1 MYYSIKRHYLL
12 LLYAT
17 ISASSREES
26 CKHESSMG
34 SVLCSIHPTIVLEKA
49 GRDDTAEII
58 GKSASMGQESLIPLR
73 GLQGTVTSVL
83 KNASDAP
90 NKHFLKSKV
99 YGERKKMSVTVMTR
113 QLPNNQ

>member
-1 MYYSIKRHYLL
+1 
-12 LLYAT
+12 
-17 ISASSREES
+17 
-26 CKHESSMG
+26 MG
-34 SVLCSIHPTIVLEKA
+34 PVLCSIHPTVVLEEA
-49 GRDDTAEII
+49 GRADIAEITI
-58 GKSASMGQESLIPLR
+58 GESASMGQESLIPLR

-83 KNASDAP
+83 KTASDAP

>member
-1 MYYSIKRHYLL
+1 
-12 LLYAT
+12 
-17 ISASSREES
+17 
-26 CKHESSMG
+26 MG
-34 SVLCSIHPTIVLEKA
+34 SVLCNIHPTIVLEEA
-49 GRDDTAEII
+49 GRADIAEII
-58 GKSASMGQESLIPLR
+58 IGEYASMGQESLIPLR

-83 KNASDAP
+83 KTASDAP